1 MIYQVPVHSEADD
14 RALARIEELRRQ
26 LRHRLHIPRQ
36 WHGTLRRVVQA
47 AAVQGSNSIE
57 GYTTSVENA
66 AAIIDGEAP
75 DGPNEETRQAILGYQ
90 EAMTYALRVAPTGSK
105 LNKTLLKALH
115 YMMLKHNLD
124 KNPGEWRPGA
134 VWVEDAERNLV
145 YEGPEQ
151 DRVDGL
157 MADMLVQSAARGAPP
172 MVTAAMAH
180 LNLTLIH
187 PFSDGNGRMARCAQ
201 SFVLAAEGESHP
213 WFASIE
219 EHLGYNTAGYYEVLS
234 TVAHGSWSPERSAR
248 PWVTFV
254 LDAHEQ
260 QVQRHLR
267 RIQATEALWDACER
281 LAAQHRLPSRVVGPI
296 CDAARGWRL
305 HRSLYAKVVTWTSGD
320 DISAAMA
327 TRDLSALVDAGL
339 LHPKGEK
346 RGRTY
351 EPTPALT
358 LTWQEIMASIR
369 SA

>member
-1 MIYQVPVHSEADD
+1 MIYPTPTPSEADE
-14 RALARIEELRRQ
+14 RALARIEELRRG
-26 LRHRLHIPRQ
+26 LRHRLHVPRQ

-66 AAIIDGEAP
+66 AAIIDGESP
-75 DGPNEETRQAILGYQ
+75 DGPDEDTRLAILGYQ
-90 EAMTYALRVAPTGSK
+90 EAMTYALRVASSGAP
-105 LNKTLLKALH
+105 LNETLLKALH

-134 VWVEDAERNLV
+134 VWVEDAEHNLV
-145 YEGPEQ
+145 YEAPE
-151 DRVDGL
+151 RGVVDGL
-157 MADMLVQSAARGAPP
+157 VVEMLEQVDEREAPP
-172 MVTAAMAH
+172 IISAAMAH

-187 PFSDGNGRMARCAQ
+187 PFSDGNGRMARCVQ

-219 EHLGYNTAGYYEVLS
+219 EHLGFN
-234 TVAHGSWSPERSAR
+234 TVAYYDALSAVAQGSWSPERSAR
-248 PWVTFV
+248 PWVVFA

-281 LAAQHRLPSRVVGPI
+281 LAAQHRLPGRTVGPM

-305 HRSLYAKVVTWTSGD
+305 HRSLYAKVVTWTTGD
-320 DISAAMA
+320 QISSAMA

-339 LHPKGEK
+339 LHPVGEK

-351 EPTPALT
+351 EPTSALT
-358 LTWQEIMASIR
+358 TIWQEVLASFR
-369 SA
+369 ST

>member
-1 MIYQVPVHSEADD
+1 M
-14 RALARIEELRRQ
+14 
-26 LRHRLHIPRQ
+26 
-36 WHGTLRRVVQA
+36 VQA

-66 AAIIDGEAP
+66 AAIIDGEDP
-75 DGPNEETRQAILGYQ
+75 DGPTEETRQAIVGYQ
-90 EAMTYALRVAPTGSK
+90 EAMTYALRVAPTGSR
-105 LNKTLLKALH
+105 LNETLLKALH

-145 YEGPEQ
+145 YEAPE
-151 DRVDGL
+151 RSAVGEFV
-157 MADMLVQSAARGAPP
+157 AEMLEQVVAREAPP
-172 MVTAAMAH
+172 IITAAMAH

-219 EHLGYNTAGYYEVLS
+219 EHLGYNTTAYYDVLS
-234 TVAHGSWSPERSAR
+234 TVAQGSWSPERSAR
-248 PWVTFV
+248 PWVAFV

-281 LAAQHRLPSRVVGPI
+281 LAAQHRLPSRVVGPM
-296 CDAARGWRL
+296 CDSARGWRL
-305 HRSLYAKVVTWTSGD
+305 YRSLYAKVVNWTTGD
-320 DISAAMA
+320 QISAAMA
-327 TRDLSALVDAGL
+327 TRDLSALVEAGL

-351 EPTPALT
+351 EPTPALA
-358 LTWQEIMASIR
+358 LIWQEVMASTR

>member
-1 MIYQVPVHSEADD
+1 MIYQIPAPSEDD
-14 RALARIEELRRQ
+14 EQALERIEELRRR
-26 LRHRLHIPRQ
+26 LRHRLHVPRQ

-66 AAIIDGEAP
+66 AAIIDGEDP
-75 DGPNEETRQAILGYQ
+75 EGPNEETRQAILGYQ
-90 EAMTYALRVAPTGSK
+90 EAMTYALRVAPTGSQ
-105 LNKTLLKALH
+105 LNETLLKALH

-124 KNPGEWRPGA
+124 KNPGEWRSGA
-134 VWVEDAERNLV
+134 VWVEDAEHNLV
-145 YEGPEQ
+145 YEAPEK

-157 MADMLVQSAARGAPP
+157 MAEMLEQSATREAPS
-172 MVTAAMAH
+172 MIVAAMAH

-201 SFVLAAEGESHP
+201 SFVLATEGESHP

-219 EHLGYNTAGYYEVLS
+219 EHLGYNTAAYYEALS
-234 TVAHGSWSPERSAR
+234 TVSQGSWSPERSAR
-248 PWVTFV
+248 PWVAFV
-254 LDAHEQ
+254 LDAREQ

-281 LAAQHRLPSRVVGPI
+281 LAEQNRLPSRVVGPM

-305 HRSLYAKVVTWTSGD
+305 YRSLYTKVVAWTTGD
-320 DISAAMA
+320 HLSAAMA
-327 TRDLSALVDAGL
+327 TRDLSALVEAGL
-339 LHPKGEK
+339 LRPKGEK

-358 LTWQEIMASIR
+358 HIWQEVVASVR